1 MSQLRPIGK
10 RGRRERGHEHQ
21 ERKKSVVEHRQ
32 RRRGWRN
39 LHQDQQGRKGGMGR
53 RTGEGGKPPEH
64 VISLKIEK
72 IADGTCSATSRGG
85 EERKRGGAGGER
97 GVESSA

>member
-1 MSQLRPIGK
+1 
-10 RGRRERGHEHQ
+10 
-21 ERKKSVVEHRQ
+21 
-32 RRRGWRN
+32 
-39 LHQDQQGRKGGMGR
+39 MGR